1 MINILDSI
9 KKNPLVLA
17 PMAGITD
24 SAFRSF
30 MKEMGASVVI
40 TELVSATGTQYQS
53 ERTLKL
59 MDFTPDQDPV
69 GIQLFGEDPAIMAQA
84 AQVAQDRGCNFI
96 DLNFGCPVPKVVK
109 KGGGSAILRDLKAL
123 EIMIRTVKSAIQIPL
138 TIKIRTGWDQNTRN
152 ASEVTKIAYNEGVTW
167 VAIHGR
173 TRAQGYS
180 GNADWDFIREVKTQ
194 SPLPIL
200 GNGDLNTP
208 QIVEARLKESGCDG
222 VMIGRGCLKNPFI
235 FQETL
240 ARLKK
245 QHSPI
250 YSKVNTDRVR
260 ESFSSDSSANSE
272 LSSHFNA
279 CDSLE
284 FTKNLWSAYGRLH
297 KHLATH
303 CDDTI
308 LTIQLKKFAAWY
320 STGYSG
326 ASQFRKSIFQ
336 TKEKNEV
343 LDLTEEFFKALTFQ
357 SPEDTTQE
365 PFLMGGHG

>member
-9 KKNPLVLA
+9 KANPLVLA

-30 MKEMGASVVI
+30 MKEMGASVVV
-40 TELVSATGTQYQS
+40 TELISATGTQYQS

-59 MDFTPDQDPV
+59 MDFTPDQHPV
-69 GIQLFGEDPAIMAQA
+69 GIQLFGEDPAIMAHA
-84 AQVAQDRGCNFI
+84 AQVAESRGCNFI

-123 EIMIRTVKSAIQIPL
+123 EVMIRTVKSAIQIPL
-138 TIKIRTGWDQNTRN
+138 TIKIRTGWDQSSRN
-152 ASEVTKIAYNEGVTW
+152 ASEVAHIAYNEGVTW

-180 GNADWDFIREVKTQ
+180 GEADWDFIREVKAQ

-208 QIVEARLKESGCDG
+208 QMVEARLKESGCDG

-240 ARLKK
+240 ARLKLK
-245 QHSPI
+245 QETTMPSEE
-250 YSKVNTDRVR
+250 KTDPSNFKSSSSS
-260 ESFSSDSSANSE
+260 ESEALSTVDSIDSS
-272 LSSHFNA
+272 L
-279 CDSLE
+279 
-284 FTKNLWSAYGRLH
+284 FTKNLWSAYNRLH
-297 KHLATH
+297 AHLATQ
-303 CDDTI
+303 CDDVI

-336 TKEKNEV
+336 TKEKTKV

>member
-40 TELVSATGTQYQS
+40 TELISATGTQYQS
-53 ERTLKL
+53 DRTLKL

-69 GIQLFGEDPAIMAQA
+69 GIQLFGEDPEIMAHA

-123 EIMIRTVKSAIQIPL
+123 ETMVRTVKSAIQIPL

-152 ASEVTKIAYNEGVTW
+152 ASEVAHIAYNEGVTW

-180 GNADWDFIREVKTQ
+180 GNADWDFIREVKAQ

-208 QIVEARLKESGCDG
+208 QMVETRLQESGCDG

-240 ARLKK
+240 QRLQQK
-245 QHSPI
+245 Q
-250 YSKVNTDRVR
+250 
-260 ESFSSDSSANSE
+260 DSVKFAQE
-272 LSSHFNA
+272 LSASPSSQEWKSNNS
-279 CDSLE
+279 SL
-284 FTKNLWSAYGRLH
+284 FVKNLWSAYTRLH
-297 KHLATH
+297 HHLATH

-336 TKEKNEV
+336 IKEKNEV

-357 SPEDTTQE
+357 SPEDTNQE